1 MSAESYLPWDW
12 DGRLDPKEIR
22 EFFSF
27 FSVYRSITLS
37 LTILLCSIHRVEGD
51 MRDIVMVAGTDPYS
65 HKEVQ
70 TNLTHPYIRAD
81 KPSGALFN
89 EVA

>member
-1 MSAESYLPWDW
+1 
-12 DGRLDPKEIR
+12 
-22 EFFSF
+22 
-27 FSVYRSITLS
+27 
-37 LTILLCSIHRVEGD
+37 

-65 HKEVQ
+65 HKGVQ

-81 KPSGALFN
+81 KPTGTLFN